1 MDSDAE
7 MMERHARL
15 LGRFADQAAMLAED
29 LCAAAMAAET
39 AAEKQSLTLA
49 FHRMGRTLRQTL
61 ALEAKLRRDARRD
74 SRLDDDRADKLA
86 QARTAARRDRVRN
99 AVEQLIWTEA
109 EDEQVDFLTLLN
121 ERLDCHDLADPD
133 EPVEALIQRIAAEIG
148 LDTPPPAD
156 PPPPTVILRS
166 GDTPDPGDPSGLA
179 DPAPRLGSPASTCGR
194 AEDDGERGIDDLLSD
209 DYWRASG

>member
-1 MDSDAE
+1 MDSDAD

-15 LGRFADQAAMLAED
+15 LGRYADQAAMLAEG

-39 AAEKQSLTLA
+39 AEQKQSLTLA

-74 SRLDDDRADKLA
+74 ARLDEDRADKVA

-121 ERLDCHDLADPD
+121 QRLDGHDLADPD
-133 EPVEALIQRIAAEIG
+133 EPVEALIQRVAAEIG
-148 LDTPPPAD
+148 LEVPPEASGAD
-156 PPPPTVILRS
+156 
-166 GDTPDPGDPSGLA
+166 DDP
-179 DPAPRLGSPASTCGR
+179 
-194 AEDDGERGIDDLLSD
+194 LLSD
-209 DYWRASG
+209 DYWRSSA